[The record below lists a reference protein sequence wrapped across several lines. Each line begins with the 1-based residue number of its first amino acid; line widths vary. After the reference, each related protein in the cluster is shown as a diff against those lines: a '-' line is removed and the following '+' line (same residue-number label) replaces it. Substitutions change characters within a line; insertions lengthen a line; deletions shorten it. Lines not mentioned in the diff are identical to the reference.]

1 MSRGKSKRKDARVL
15 KALQAYWPEVE
26 RVVDARNKLLVH
38 VGPQDVQQAVPLDA
52 ANCVMARACQ
62 REQEVDAVLVFP
74 TRAYI
79 LQGTLATRFS
89 VPESTTREIAI
100 LDRGGAVAPG
110 EYFFAPP
117 PPKARMGA
125 EVKERGLL
133 KHPRRP
139 NAKPIHLR
147 TEGLRHS
154 LLR

>member
-62 REQEVDAVLVFP
+62 REQEVD
-74 TRAYI
+74 
-79 LQGTLATRFS
+79 
-89 VPESTTREIAI
+89 TTREIAT